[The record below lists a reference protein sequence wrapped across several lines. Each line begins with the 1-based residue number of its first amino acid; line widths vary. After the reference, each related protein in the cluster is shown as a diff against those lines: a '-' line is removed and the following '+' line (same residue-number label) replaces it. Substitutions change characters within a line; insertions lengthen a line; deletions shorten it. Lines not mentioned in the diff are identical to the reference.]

1 MLYIAWR
8 LILIQAFYL
17 KVKIWTCKLETFIY
31 LIFISAYRPS
41 RSKCSRYIYYKKA
54 NIHKCVDFE
63 KKKKKTPDFTSLYQS
78 YSEFIYIFRN
88 FGANL
93 ELKLFVENPWVIT
106 FLDIVAH
113 RYKASAFKTENLS
126 YYFGLKRH

>member
-1 MLYIAWR
+1 MHIVHQEVNAVVTSTTRKPIYTNV
-8 LILIQAFYL
+8 LIL
-17 KVKIWTCKLETFIY
+17 
-31 LIFISAYRPS
+31 R
-41 RSKCSRYIYYKKA
+41 
-54 NIHKCVDFE
+54 

-106 FLDIVAH
+106 FLDSVAH